1 MLSYFLQMSGIAMK
15 WAAMESLI
23 MEREARLEIERR
35 QNSLS
40 YEQRRVQRE
49 ILSATQKWNKINSN
63 IAYEEN
69 EVA

>member
-1 MLSYFLQMSGIAMK
+1 MLTPKSGIAIK

-40 YEQRRVQRE
+40 YEHRRVQRE
-49 ILSATQKWNKINSN
+49 LLSATQKWNKINSN